1 MLIYICTMTLVS
13 SDPVTEELSMS
24 LSPHP
29 QAQRAPTTAEPSES
43 STKAHVFSVDEVGEK
58 TVL

>member
-1 MLIYICTMTLVS
+1 MTLVS